1 MVITRAGCL
10 RECLQRELRL
20 YFIENEFCQSSNN
33 NICFYSLQRRLVN
46 FVLMFHS
53 HGIILLDSILVGRY
67 DCSSDMEVYV
77 L

>member
-20 YFIENEFCQSSNN
+20 YFIENEFCQSSYI
-33 NICFYSLQRRLVN
+33 NICFYLLQRRLIN
-46 FVLMFHS
+46 FVLMFRS

-67 DCSSDMEVYV
+67 DCSSDMEIYV